1 MKSLSK
7 LLPPILQKSF
17 RMKDEFI
24 WFASG
29 QVMYLATNFLIVKAI
44 SNIGKDEFGVYVLIL
59 TVSSLLTQILYGP
72 AQQSL
77 VRYYYIAKSEAKTIG
92 LTRLLFKFLNS
103 LSGLL
108 LIAGIVGTIIC
119 SVLSLVYYRN
129 LFFLSAFFIIGS
141 KYSDF
146 FSAALNT
153 IRQRKLNALLQIS
166 ERGTI
171 IILLV
176 ILYYAHAMS
185 LFAVLFLSS
194 LSYIVFG
201 LVKKYR
207 FKKSVIAESE
217 NQNSGSQES
226 AYDYK
231 PILRYAAPFSIWGT
245 GGWLQQNSEKW
256 IMADLLAIDKVG
268 VYGLMITVIN
278 TLLAVPNNLLN
289 DFTAPLIFKN
299 FADLSDKNAVRRG
312 NRFIFWN
319 NMIVLGI
326 AVVAVLAAMGFGA
339 LLLRI
344 FGNSSYTTYSYL
356 LPYFAG
362 GTGLFL
368 FGQSMCNRGLAMNQ
382 PNVYLFPKLLIG
394 IISVILNYTFIKY
407 AGIQGMAYASLLTG
421 AIYLIHIS
429 LINRRFRE

>member
-7 LLPPILQKSF
+7 LFPPILQKSF
-17 RMKDEFI
+17 QMKDEFI
-24 WFASG
+24 WFVSG
-29 QVMYLATNFLIVKAI
+29 QLMYLVTNFLIVKAI
-44 SNIGKDEFGVYVLIL
+44 SNIGKDEFGIYVLIL
-59 TVSSLLTQILYGP
+59 TISSLLTQILYGP

-92 LTRLLFKFLNS
+92 LTRMLFKFMNS

-108 LIAGIVGTIIC
+108 LIAGLAGTIIC
-119 SVLSLVYYRN
+119 AALSLIYYRN

-166 ERGTI
+166 ERGSI
-171 IILLV
+171 IVLLIIL
-176 ILYYAHAMS
+176 YSMHAMS
-185 LFAVLFLSS
+185 LFAILFLSS

-207 FKKSVIAESE
+207 FKKSVIAESAQDD
-217 NQNSGSQES
+217 N
-226 AYDYK
+226 AKYDYK

-256 IMADLLAIDKVG
+256 IMADLLAINKVG

-299 FADLSDKNAVRRG
+299 FADLSDKDAVRRG

-326 AVVAVLAAMGFGA
+326 AAVAVLAAMGFGA

>member
-7 LLPPILQKSF
+7 LFPPILQKSF
-17 RMKDEFI
+17 QMKDEFI

-44 SNIGKDEFGVYVLIL
+44 SNIGKDEFGIYVLIL
-59 TVSSLLTQILYGP
+59 TISSLLTQILYGP

-77 VRYYYIAKSEAKTIG
+77 VRYYYIAKSEAKTLG
-92 LTRLLFKFLNS
+92 LTRMLFKFMNS

-108 LIAGIVGTIIC
+108 LIAGIAGTIIC
-119 SVLSLVYYRN
+119 TALSLIYYRN

-171 IILLV
+171 IALLI
-176 ILYYAHAMS
+176 ILYSIHAMS
-185 LFAVLFLSS
+185 LFAILFLSS

-207 FKKSVIAESE
+207 FKKSVMAESAQDD
-217 NQNSGSQES
+217 N
-226 AYDYK
+226 AKYDYK
-231 PILRYAAPFSIWGT
+231 PILKYAAPFSIWGS

-299 FADLSDKNAVRRG
+299 FADLSDKDAVRRG

-326 AVVAVLAAMGFGA
+326 AAAAVLGSMGFGA

-407 AGIQGMAYASLLTG
+407 AGIEGMAYASLLTG